1 MTTGRFRQ
9 VFFFQNLTTK
19 TVNIMLAAGEIR
31 STILEVVQV
40 KKIVTEV
47 TTRLDFPALS
57 GK

>member
-1 MTTGRFRQ
+1 MIS
-9 VFFFQNLTTK
+9 K

-40 KKIVTEV
+40 KKLLTEL
-47 TTRLDFPALS
+47 TTRLDFQALF